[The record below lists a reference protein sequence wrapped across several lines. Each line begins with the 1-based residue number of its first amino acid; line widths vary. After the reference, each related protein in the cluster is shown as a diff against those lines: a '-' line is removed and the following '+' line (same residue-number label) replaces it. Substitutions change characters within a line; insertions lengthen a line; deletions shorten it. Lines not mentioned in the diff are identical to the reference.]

1 MTDITNNNDIIV
13 TLPLVALRGITVFP
27 GMVTNF
33 DVERTRSVAAMK
45 KAADG
50 DRRVF
55 LVSQKDI
62 MKETP
67 ARRDVYSIGTVAMLR
82 QFIKTPSGG
91 MRVMVEGISRAE
103 LVDFVEQ
110 DGVLCAEV
118 RLIDSPYI
126 SRTTAHAEALVRR
139 AVSLFEEYADLSGN
153 VSPETVISLAVN
165 DNAGFIA
172 DYIGQNIFLKFSDKQ
187 KILEAVGPIQRLN
200 VVCSLLSHEIE
211 VLQIERNISD
221 RLNERMEHVQRENL
235 LREQMH
241 VIQAELGDDD
251 GMNEVAEY
259 REKIK
264 ALSLPEEITEKLMK
278 ETDRLAKQPFG
289 SAEASVIRG
298 YLDTCL
304 ELPWNKKTKER
315 IDVAAASKVLERD
328 HYGLEKVKERIIEY
342 IAVKALKPDVK
353 GVILCLV
360 GPPGTGKTSIAASI
374 AKAMN
379 RKMARMSLGGIHD
392 EAEIRGHRRT
402 YIGAMPGRIMSAVS
416 QSGSMNPIILL
427 DEIDKLGHDYRG
439 DPSAALLEALDPEQN
454 ATFRDHFLDIP
465 FDLSDVFFITTA
477 NDRSTIP
484 RPLLDRMEVIEL
496 ASYTDEEKLQIAKR
510 HLLPRQ
516 KKRHGLAAN
525 MLRIGDGAMRE
536 IIAGWTRESGVR
548 QLERQL
554 AAVCRK
560 TAAKIAKG
568 EIAACRLK
576 TDMLEEYLGVR
587 KFKPDNSLTR
597 DTVGIANGLAWTSV
611 GGEILEVEVGVLEGS
626 GKLELTGNLGDVM
639 KESAK
644 AAVTYIRSR
653 CRTLGIDPDFYKNKD
668 IHIHFPEGAVPK
680 DGPSAGITMA
690 VAAISAL
697 SGAPVRREIAM
708 TGEITLSGR
717 ILPIGGLREKTM
729 AALRAGIKTVLIPQD
744 NESDL
749 EEIDQTVRRALN
761 FITVSHIDNILGTAL
776 DLSAL
781 NRAEEEPE
789 AAPEK
794 TPSSEPKK
802 RRPQAPGTLPMRQ

>member
-1 MTDITNNNDIIV
+1 MAEFIENDITI

-45 KAADG
+45 SAADG

-67 ARRDVYSIGTVAMLR
+67 TQRDVYSIGTVAVLR
-82 QFIKTPSGG
+82 QFLKTPTGG
-91 MRVMVEGISRAE
+91 LRVMVEGISRAQLLE
-103 LVDFVEQ
+103 FVEQ
-110 DGVLCAEV
+110 DGVLCANL
-118 RLIDSPYI
+118 RLIDTPYV
-126 SRTTAHAEALVRR
+126 SRRTAHAEALVRR

-153 VSPETVISLAVN
+153 VSPETVVSLAVN

-187 KILEAVGPIQRLN
+187 KILEAVGPVQRLN

-211 VLQIERNISD
+211 VLEIEKNISD
-221 RLNERMEHVQRENL
+221 RLSERMEHVQRENL

-251 GMNEVAEY
+251 TLNEVNEY
-259 REKIK
+259 REKIE
-264 ALSLPEEITEKLMK
+264 ALKLPEEINEKLLK
-278 ETDRLAKQPFG
+278 ETDRLAKQQFG

-342 IAVKALKPDVK
+342 IAVKTLKPDVK
-353 GVILCLV
+353 GVILCLI

-454 ATFRDHFLDIP
+454 STFRDHYLDMP

-477 NDRSTIP
+477 NDRTTIP

-496 ASYTDEEKLQIAKR
+496 TSYTDEEKLQIAKR

-516 KKRHGLAAN
+516 RKRHGLTAS
-525 MLRIGDGAMRE
+525 MLRVNDGAMRE
-536 IIAGWTRESGVR
+536 IISGWTKESGVR

-554 AAVCRK
+554 AALCRK

-568 EIAACRLK
+568 EITGVSLRSN
-576 TDMLEEYLGVR
+576 MLEEYLGVR
-587 KFKPDNSLTR
+587 IFKPDYSLTR
-597 DTVGIANGLAWTSV
+597 NEVGIANGLAWTSV
-611 GGEILEVEVGVLEGS
+611 GGEVLEVEAEVLDGT

-653 CRTLGIDPDFYKNKD
+653 AGVLGIDPEFYSKKD

-680 DGPSAGITMA
+680 DGPSAGITVA
-690 VAAISAL
+690 VATISAL
-697 SGAPVRREIAM
+697 TGAPVRRDIAM

-717 ILPIGGLREKTM
+717 ILAIGGLKEKTM

-744 NESDL
+744 NERDL

-761 FITVSHIDNILGTAL
+761 FITVPHIDKILDTAI
-776 DLSAL
+776 DFSA
-781 NRAEEEPE
+781 RTVPDGGESKQEE
-789 AAPEK
+789 K
-794 TPSSEPKK
+794 SVSEVKP
-802 RRPQAPGTLPMRQ
+802 RIPTVSGGVPMTQ